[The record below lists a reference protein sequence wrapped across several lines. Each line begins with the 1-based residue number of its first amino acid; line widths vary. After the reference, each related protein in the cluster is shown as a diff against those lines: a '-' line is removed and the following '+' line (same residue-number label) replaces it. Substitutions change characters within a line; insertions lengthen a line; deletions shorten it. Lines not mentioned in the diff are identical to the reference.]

1 MPAAAAKPNEM
12 RRLLLFSFALLL
24 GLYTPLAAQEFS
36 GGFKAGLNF
45 VTFDGPLETGAG
57 DVELESFG
65 NSTNF
70 HIGAIANLRF
80 TDIFRMRAELLYT
93 QKGGIINFDGP
104 SYWLFVPAGE
114 APPFSVNVQRT
125 TVLEV
130 TNTYLEVP
138 IMAVARLKR
147 FEVSAGL
154 SAGFLVSSRASGEA
168 NIQDGVLPNGSV
180 IGPSSVGLDFN
191 YLSDEPQQL
200 DENNSL
206 MLPDELNAR
215 YQQLDDD
222 DNLFNTL
229 DVGLVGGISYFLNRG
244 LFIGGRVNYSLI
256 DITEQS
262 QDISRSTI
270 NPDDTYVT
278 RDDDDRNF
286 VLQLSVGFSF

>member
-1 MPAAAAKPNEM
+1 M
-12 RRLLLFSFALLL
+12 RRLLLFCFALLL
-24 GLYTPLAAQEFS
+24 GVSTPLAAQQFS

-45 VTFDGPLETGAG
+45 TTFDGPLETGAD

-114 APPFSVNVQRT
+114 QPPFSVNGERT
-125 TVLEV
+125 SVVEV
-130 TNTYLEVP
+130 TNTYLEIP

-147 FEVSAGL
+147 FEVSAGV
-154 SAGFLVSSRASGEA
+154 STGFLVASRGSGEI
-168 NIQDGVLPNGSV
+168 NINGATSPNGSV
-180 IGPSSVGLDFN
+180 VQPFSVNLDFN

-200 DENNSL
+200 DENNSSQL
-206 MLPDELNAR
+206 QVDNQNVFLPDRLNAR
-215 YQQLDDD
+215 YQQLDDE

-229 DVGLVGGISYFLNRG
+229 DVGLVGGISYFLNKG

-286 VLQLSVGFSF
+286 LLQLSVGFSF

>member
-1 MPAAAAKPNEM
+1 M
-12 RRLLLFSFALLL
+12 RRLLLFCFALLL
-24 GLYTPLAAQEFS
+24 GVSTPLTAQQFS

-45 VTFDGPLETGAG
+45 ATFDGPLETGAG
-57 DVELESFG
+57 DVELENFG

-114 APPFSVNVQRT
+114 QPPFFVNGERTSVV
-125 TVLEV
+125 EV
-130 TNTYLEVP
+130 TNTYLEIP

-147 FEVSAGL
+147 FEVSAGV
-154 SAGFLVSSRASGEA
+154 STGFLVASRGSGEI
-168 NIQDGVLPNGSV
+168 NINGATSPNGSV
-180 IGPSSVGLDFN
+180 VQPFSVNLDFN

-200 DENNSL
+200 DENNSSQL
-206 MLPDELNAR
+206 QVDNQDVFLPDRLNAR
-215 YQQLDDD
+215 YQQLDDE

-229 DVGLVGGISYFLNRG
+229 DVGLVGGISYFLNKG

-286 VLQLSVGFSF
+286 LLQLSVGFSF

>member
-1 MPAAAAKPNEM
+1 M

-93 QKGGIINFDGP
+93 QKGGIINFNDQS
-104 SYWLFVPAGE
+104 SYWLFVPTGE
-114 APPFSVNVQRT
+114 DPPFSVDAQRT
-125 TVLEV
+125 SVLEV
-130 TNTYLEVP
+130 TNTYLEIPV
-138 IMAVARLKR
+138 MAVVRLKR
-147 FEVSAGL
+147 FELSAGL
-154 SAGFLVSSRASGEA
+154 SAGFLVASRASGEA
-168 NIQDGVLPNGSV
+168 SIDGAVSPDGSPIQPFSTNLE
-180 IGPSSVGLDFN
+180 FN

-200 DENNSL
+200 DENNSAL
-206 MLPDELNAR
+206 LEVDGRNVFLPDNLNAR
-215 YQQLDDD
+215 YQQLGDD

-229 DVGLVGGISYFLNRG
+229 DVGLVGGISYFLNKG

-270 NPDDTYVT
+270 NPDNTYVT